1 MTAFLFDL
9 DGTLHDS
16 VPVICH
22 VSQLA
27 YAELGLERS
36 LEEIKKTI
44 GVPLVKTGEELF
56 GPGNGDLYRLT
67 YQRIYQEQESLF
79 PLRAFPGIPEM
90 LSALRERGAR
100 LAVVTSKR
108 HQLTLENLETTG
120 LLPLVEVVVDAQS
133 TDKHK
138 PDPEPA
144 LLALKQLGCL
154 PEQQSCLPEQRS
166 CLPEQQSC
174 LPEQGVFIGDS
185 LFDLGCGRNAGLKT
199 VAVSWGAGIR
209 QELADFQPDFLCD
222 TVEELQQVLLSL
234 QEASSCPEEQR

>member
-154 PEQQSCLPEQRS
+154 PEQQSCLPEQ
-166 CLPEQQSC
+166 
-174 LPEQGVFIGDS
+174 GVFIGDS

>member
-1 MTAFLFDL
+1 
-9 DGTLHDS
+9 
-16 VPVICH
+16 
-22 VSQLA
+22 
-27 YAELGLERS
+27 
-36 LEEIKKTI
+36 
-44 GVPLVKTGEELF
+44 
-56 GPGNGDLYRLT
+56 
-67 YQRIYQEQESLF
+67 
-79 PLRAFPGIPEM
+79 
-90 LSALRERGAR
+90 
-100 LAVVTSKR
+100 
-108 HQLTLENLETTG
+108 
-120 LLPLVEVVVDAQS
+120 VVVDAQS

-154 PEQQSCLPEQRS
+154 PEQQS